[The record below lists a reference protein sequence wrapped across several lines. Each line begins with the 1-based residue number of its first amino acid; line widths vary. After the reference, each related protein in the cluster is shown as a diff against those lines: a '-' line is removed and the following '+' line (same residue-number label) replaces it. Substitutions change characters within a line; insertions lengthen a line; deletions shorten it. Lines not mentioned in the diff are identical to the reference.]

1 MPLAMVLLSL
11 LGLGCRATEPAP
23 DVTVA
28 IHREAGRT
36 TFTLRPAPDVRINAR
51 VLPAIEFADGS
62 LLRLTAPTVTAD
74 SAYFAAPPSGSVSH
88 AGRLPGVV
96 RASICREDEAVCRQV
111 VLPLPES

>member
-1 MPLAMVLLSL
+1 MAPAIVLLSL
-11 LGLGCRATEPAP
+11 LGLGCGAPEPAP

-36 TFTLRPAPDVRINAR
+36 TFTLRPAPGVRINAR

-62 LLRLTAPTVTAD
+62 LLRLTAPTGSAD
-74 SAYFAAPPSGSVSH
+74 STYFAAPPSGSVSH